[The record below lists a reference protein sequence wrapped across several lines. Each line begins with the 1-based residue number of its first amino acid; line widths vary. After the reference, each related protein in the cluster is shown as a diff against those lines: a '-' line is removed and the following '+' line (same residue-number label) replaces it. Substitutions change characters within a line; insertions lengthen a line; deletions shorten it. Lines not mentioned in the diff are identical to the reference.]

1 MTSVGVY
8 VRIQSMHE
16 AIAAMRVIGR
26 LCFVDVS
33 NEMAVSM
40 SIKAVPRGVVKA
52 PLAQLGVSVSPDCTG
67 TVCTT
72 PDAAAVKVAAFGGVM
87 RLAWHCIGWRI
98 GPEMMV
104 GGPKGVGGA
113 IATV

>member
-1 MTSVGVY
+1 
-8 VRIQSMHE
+8 MHE
-16 AIAAMRVIGR
+16 AIAAMRAVGR
-26 LCFVDVS
+26 LCFVDES

-40 SIKAVPRGVVKA
+40 SIKTAPRGVVKA
-52 PLAQLGVSVSPDCTG
+52 PSVQLGVSASPDCTG

-72 PDAAAVKVAAFGGVM
+72 PGAAAVKVVAFGGVM